1 MRAIRF
7 KTFGDPSVLEVVEI
21 APPAIDKTMALVRTM
36 AASINPSGVDTLK
49 YDLTAS
55 AAVLEALTPGFLAGD
70 YRSAPITETCGLG
83 DAQEAYRKVAA
94 GSSGRVVL
102 RPQE

>member
-36 AASINPSGVDTLK
+36 AASINPSDVK
-49 YDLTAS
+49 NS
-55 AAVLEALTPGFLAGD
+55 P
-70 YRSAPITETCGLG
+70 AP
-83 DAQEAYRKVAA
+83 
-94 GSSGRVVL
+94 
-102 RPQE
+102 